1 MELRTHASR
10 FLIVVGATGLA
21 VVAGVRAD
29 SMLGTQRARA
39 QLEAAFAAAES
50 PAPDTREWS
59 DARRAR
65 WEASLTA
72 PIGAPVGRLSIP
84 ALGLDV
90 VVLDGTDELSLNRGV
105 GRIAGTRIESNL
117 GIAGHRDGFFRSL
130 RHVAENDRI
139 ILETPDTSTTY
150 EVRSLSVVSPE
161 DVQVLAPTAGPTLT
175 LVTCHPFFVLG
186 HAPNRFIVHAVR
198 IDASELEGV
207 DSPMPSS
214 RTSQAVAPRGQYRE
228 R

>member
-1 MELRTHASR
+1 MALRTHVSR
-10 FLIVVGATGLA
+10 FLIVAGALGLA
-21 VVAGVRAD
+21 AVAGVRAD
-29 SMLGTQRARA
+29 SVLGEQRARA
-39 QLEAAFAAAES
+39 QLEAAFDAADA

-59 DARRAR
+59 DTRRAQ
-65 WEASLTA
+65 WEASRVA

-84 ALGLDV
+84 ALGLEV

-105 GRIAGTRIESNL
+105 GRIAGTHIETNL

-130 RHVAENDRI
+130 RNVAENDLI
-139 ILETPDTSTTY
+139 ILETPHSSTTY

-161 DVQVLAPTAGPTLT
+161 DVHVLAPTEGPTLT

-198 IDASELEGV
+198 VDPPAASIPPGTL
-207 DSPMPSS
+207 
-214 RTSQAVAPRGQYRE
+214 RARRG
-228 R
+228 

>member
-1 MELRTHASR
+1 MTLRTHVSR
-10 FLIVVGATGLA
+10 CLIAAGAIGLA

-29 SMLGTQRARA
+29 SVLGAERARA
-39 QLEAAFAAAES
+39 QLEAELDAAEA

-59 DARRAR
+59 DTRRAE
-65 WEASLTA
+65 WEASRTA
-72 PIGAPVGRLSIP
+72 PIGAPIGRLSIP

-130 RHVAENDRI
+130 RNVAESDLI
-139 ILETPDTSTTY
+139 ILETPHSSTTY

-161 DVQVLAPTAGPTLT
+161 DVGVLAPTAGPTLT

-186 HAPNRFIVHAVR
+186 HAPKRFIVHAVR
-198 IDASELEGV
+198 IDAPELAFKGRV
-207 DSPMPSS
+207 
-214 RTSQAVAPRGQYRE
+214 E